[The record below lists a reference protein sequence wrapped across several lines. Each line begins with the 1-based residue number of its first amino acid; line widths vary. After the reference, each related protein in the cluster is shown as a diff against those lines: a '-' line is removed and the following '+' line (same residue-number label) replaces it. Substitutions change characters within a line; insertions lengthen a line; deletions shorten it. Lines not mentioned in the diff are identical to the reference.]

1 MPAKPIRRLAACVEY
16 CGAAYSG
23 WQYQANAPSVQARV
37 ERAVSRVADA
47 DTRVSA
53 AGRTDAGVHGG
64 GQVIHFD
71 TRARRSAHEWLRG
84 VNTHLPDDI
93 KLLWTREVGGDFHAR
108 FAAFERGY
116 RYVIFN
122 RAVAPTVLRERVA
135 WHPMPVAVQP
145 MRRAAA
151 ALIGRHDFSA
161 FRGAHCQAKHPFR
174 TLRRIDLGHAGAWI
188 WLDFSADGFL
198 HHMVRN
204 IAGTLLRIGEGHEG
218 AAWAGKI
225 LAGRDRTA
233 AGPTAPAAG
242 LYLTRVTYAPRHRL
256 PPPPPA
262 CRFW

>member
-1 MPAKPIRRLAACVEY
+1 MAAKPIRRIAACIEY

-23 WQYQANAPSVQARV
+23 WQYQTNALSVQARV
-37 ERAVSRVADA
+37 ERAVSRVADQ
-47 DTRVSA
+47 DTRVIA
-53 AGRTDAGVHGG
+53 AGRTDAGVHAGA
-64 GQVIHFD
+64 QTVHFD

-93 KLLWTREVGGDFHAR
+93 ALLWTREVEAGFHAR
-108 FAAFERGY
+108 FSAFERAY

-122 RAVAPTVLRERVA
+122 RPVAPTYLRGRVA
-135 WHPMPVAVQP
+135 WHPPPLAVEP
-145 MRRAAA
+145 MQRAAA
-151 ALIGRHDFSA
+151 ALVGRHDFSA
-161 FRGAHCQAKHPFR
+161 FRGAHCQAKHPR
-174 TLRRIDLGHAGAWI
+174 RDLRRLEVGRAGAWI
-188 WLDFSADGFL
+188 WLDVSADGFL

-204 IAGTLLRIGEGHEG
+204 IAGTLLRIGEGHER
-218 AAWAGKI
+218 ADWAGEL

-256 PPPPPA
+256 PPAPPA